1 MLNLCYALA
10 AVEVRLACLAVGV
23 DPALGFVHADM
34 ARRDGLV
41 FDVLEPVR
49 VVVDQ
54 LLLDMVAERTF
65 ERAGFVERTNGSI
78 RIAPRL
84 VQECAAAMPLF
95 ARRSNSVHTVGV
107 CLLCALRVA
116 CCVRGDS

>member
-107 CLLCALRVA
+107 RLLCALRVA